1 MINKIYCIY
10 KCILESCFADNKK
23 TNNTIE
29 KNLIKKKSLNELK
42 LKLVKHKRVLVTS
55 EETHIQYDLSITL
68 VDKLIHI
75 IDELLNTKNDLHKL
89 ASTTRYILETL
100 IITKLLLKE
109 ENYFVKIYFTIYN
122 QQENKVNLIIQR
134 LKYEI
139 EILKKYAEEYSVQ
152 TTQNRSK
159 YSTQSNDDEQRLQA
173 TKKIMEENEKIFQ
186 QLRKEALKDITIF
199 MNQLNNYG
207 FDALSIMLEKD
218 TLQEYENKLKEIQSL
233 KSEKAKQL
241 SKEQWFKSY
250 FGTSVQH
257 TQIFQKMLK
266 DTRSWQEKAE
276 AVGLK
281 EEYKLNYEMTSA
293 FLHFTSYSLLT
304 PNIASQDEIDYMYR
318 LINQYIEQ
326 ITTNISIF
334 SRVNLYDK
342 LNIMY
347 V

>member
-1 MINKIYCIY
+1 M
-10 KCILESCFADNKK
+10 
-23 TNNTIE
+23 IE
-29 KNLIKKKSLNELK
+29 KDSLNELK
-42 LKLVKHKRVLVTS
+42 LKLVKHKRVLITS
-55 EETHIQYDLSITL
+55 EEASIQHELSIIL

-75 IDELLNTKNDLHKL
+75 IDELLNTNNDLHKL

-109 ENYFVKIYFTIYN
+109 ENYFVKIYFAIYN
-122 QQENKVNLIIQR
+122 QQENKINLIIQR

-139 EILKKYAEEYSVQ
+139 EILKKYAQEHSAQ
-152 TTQNRSK
+152 TIQNRSK
-159 YSTQSNDDEQRLQA
+159 YSTQSNNDERKLQA
-173 TKKIMEENEKIFQ
+173 IKKIMEENEKTFQ
-186 QLRKEALKDITIF
+186 QLKKEAQKDITIF
-199 MNQLNNYG
+199 MNQLNNYD
-207 FDALSIMLEKD
+207 FDILANMLEKD
-218 TLQEYENKLKEIQSL
+218 TLKEYENKLKEIQSL
-233 KSEKAKQL
+233 KLEKAKQL

-250 FGTSVQH
+250 FGKRVQH

-293 FLHFTSYSLLT
+293 FLHFTSYGLLT
-304 PNIASQDEIDYMYR
+304 SNIASQEEIDYMYR
-318 LINQYIEQ
+318 LTNQYIEQ

-334 SRVNLYDK
+334 SRVNLYDQ
-342 LNIMY
+342 LNIIY

>member
-1 MINKIYCIY
+1 MIT
-10 KCILESCFADNKK
+10 K
-23 TNNTIE
+23 TNKRIE
-29 KNLIKKKSLNELK
+29 NMIKKNSLDELK
-42 LKLVKHKRVLVTS
+42 LKLVKHKKVLVS
-55 EETHIQYDLSITL
+55 SQEAYVQYDLSITL

-75 IDELLNTKNDLHKL
+75 IDELLNTNNDLHKL

-109 ENYFVKIYFTIYN
+109 ENYFVKIYFAIYN
-122 QQENKVNLIIQR
+122 QQENKINQITQR

-159 YSTQSNDDEQRLQA
+159 YSTQSNDNEKRLQS

-186 QLRKEALKDITIF
+186 QLKKEAQKDVVIFLDQLK
-199 MNQLNNYG
+199 NYD
-207 FDALSIMLEKD
+207 FVTLANMLEKD

-233 KSEKAKQL
+233 KLEKAKQL

-250 FGTSVQH
+250 FGKRVQH

-293 FLHFTSYSLLT
+293 FLHFTSYGLLT
-304 PNIASQDEIDYMYR
+304 SNIASQEGIDYMYR
-318 LINQYIEQ
+318 LTNQYIEQ

-334 SRVNLYDK
+334 SRVNLYDQ
-342 LNIMY
+342 LNIIY